1 MTPTTPIESDFD
13 PITLE
18 VVKNGLETIADEM
31 ALIIMRSAYSAIVR
45 DSMDY
50 STAVCDR
57 DGHMCAQGLTTALHL
72 GSFPDAMR
80 TLLDTYGNDM
90 RPGDIF
96 ATNDPYGGGGMHLP
110 DIYLIKPIFVDG
122 QVEGFATTLVHH
134 TDIGGI
140 APGSI
145 AVYATDIFQEGLRIP
160 LVKLFSGGV
169 ANQTAFDFIEK
180 NVRVPRLV
188 MGDIRAQ
195 IAACSTAEKSYA
207 RLIQRYGADV
217 VYRYQNALH
226 DLAEI
231 SMRKTI
237 SEIPDDTYHFT
248 DFIDGF
254 GPEPTP
260 VRFQVAVT
268 VDGDEARVD
277 WTGTSPQVKA
287 AINAP
292 GPFLRSGTY
301 LAFRCLAGPDVPNT
315 IGYMRPISVS
325 APVGTVVNPRSP
337 AACNARG
344 ITGFRVMDTV
354 LGALSQAV
362 PDRIPATGEGGAAN
376 ISFGGEVDGRLFV
389 FAETVLGCWGG
400 RPDRDGIDGA
410 ANLAA
415 NQSNQPIELIEAQFP
430 ILITS
435 YGFIPDSGGPGRFRG
450 GLALERTYRLLAD
463 DVTMT
468 LRTDRRHNLPYG
480 LHGGSQGTPS
490 WVTIENDSDT
500 EIVPSLPLGSN
511 AVYSGDTVRLVLPGG
526 GGYGDPFARDPKS
539 VAADVREGKITPAY
553 AETLYGVIFGSD
565 GLSVDDEATA
575 AARQKHVV
583 PDPLAHVE
591 MFENDLGIA
600 KRPRRSART

>member
-1 MTPTTPIESDFD
+1 MIPTSPTRPDLD

-50 STAVCDR
+50 STALCDR
-57 DGHMCAQGLTTALHL
+57 DGNMCAQGLTTALHL

-80 TLLDTYGNDM
+80 VLLDTYGDNM
-90 RPGDIF
+90 QPGDIF

-110 DIYLIKPIFVDG
+110 DIYVIKPIFVDEK
-122 QVEGFATTLVHH
+122 VEGFATTLVHH

-145 AVYATDIFQEGLRIP
+145 AVYATEIFQEGLRIP
-160 LVKLFSGGV
+160 LLKLYDAGV
-169 ANQTAFDFIEK
+169 ANETAFSFIEK
-180 NVRVPRLV
+180 NVRVPRVVL
-188 MGDIRAQ
+188 GDIRAQ
-195 IAACSTAEKSYA
+195 IAACTTAERSYG
-207 RLIQRYGADV
+207 RLIHRYGADNV
-217 VYRYQNALH
+217 HTYQIALH
-226 DLAEI
+226 NLAETC
-231 SMRKTI
+231 MRKTI
-237 SEIPDDTYHFT
+237 AEIPDATYHFT
-248 DFIDGF
+248 DYIDGF

-260 VRFQVAVT
+260 VRFKVAVT
-268 VDGDEARVD
+268 IDGDEARVD
-277 WTGTSPQVKA
+277 WTGTSAQVKA

-315 IGYMRPISVS
+315 VGYMRPITVS
-325 APVGTVVNPRSP
+325 APLGTVVNPKPP

-354 LGALSQAV
+354 LGALWQAV
-362 PDRIPATGEGGAAN
+362 PDRIPASGEGGAVN
-376 ISFGGEVDGRLFV
+376 ISFGGEKDDELFV

-415 NQSNQPIELIEAQFP
+415 NQSNQPIELIESQFP
-430 ILITS
+430 VLITR
-435 YGFIPDSGGPGRFRG
+435 YGFLPDSGGPGRYRG
-450 GLALERTYRLLAD
+450 GLALERTYKLLSD

-480 LHGGSQGTPS
+480 LHGGSPGTPS
-490 WVTIENDSDT
+490 WVTVESETAT
-500 EIVPSLPLGSN
+500 EVIPCLPLASN
-511 AVYSGDTVRLVLPGG
+511 NIKSGETVRLVLPGG
-526 GGYGDPFARDPKS
+526 GGYGDPFLRDPKC
-539 VAADVREGKITPAY
+539 VARDVLEAKITPAY
-553 AETLYGVIFGSD
+553 ALIYYGVAFCDDDLTVDKDATNNTRRERLAPEPLGHVAAFED
-565 GLSVDDEATA
+565 GLGIIERPHRSV
-575 AARQKHVV
+575 AR
-583 PDPLAHVE
+583 
-591 MFENDLGIA
+591 
-600 KRPRRSART
+600 